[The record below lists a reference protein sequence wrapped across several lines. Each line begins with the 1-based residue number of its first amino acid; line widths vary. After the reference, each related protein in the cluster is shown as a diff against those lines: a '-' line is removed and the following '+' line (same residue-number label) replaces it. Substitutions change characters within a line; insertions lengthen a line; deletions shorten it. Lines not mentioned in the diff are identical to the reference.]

1 MFSTD
6 SIWVTS
12 GPYLHVFSIVVVPD
26 LLIFL
31 FLVGDIIFHHHDLIV
46 SCDVLF
52 RNPSVVNMD
61 LTKHFHVFV
70 LESDQ
75 VLVEFVSLDWNWTVV
90 VEEKVEQG
98 NVLSLSIILETEGLV
113 SDVEHQVTEKPEEY
127 LWWSV
132 FSCFLNLISHILYLD
147 IDILQAPFG
156 F

>member
-1 MFSTD
+1 M
-6 SIWVTS
+6 
-12 GPYLHVFSIVVVPD
+12 PD

-46 SCDVLF
+46 SCDVLL
-52 RNPSVVNMD
+52 RNSSVVNMD

-98 NVLSLSIILETEGLV
+98 NVLSLSIVLETEGLV